1 MKLSDVGARFGAA
14 WDALR
19 GRSLDL
25 RGAYAGAQM
34 NRLFND
40 WVTSALPSD
49 QELITDLRLLR
60 SRSRSLGRDN
70 PFAVRF
76 LDLMQENVIGPAG
89 IDIRPQLKDESGRPD
104 RVVNRR
110 LHDAWLDFT
119 DRVSIDQRDAMADF
133 CMTGALSLAQDGEL
147 FVRKHVGRQHR
158 HGLAL
163 QFVDPELV
171 DESYNVQRDPQRGTN
186 EIRLSVEVD
195 RWARRVAYHCYE
207 EPSVWGSYNRGSRF
221 AVPADEMLH
230 VGRSRRIHQ
239 TRYVPWFHPVM
250 GALKMLDGL
259 VEAELVASRTAAAK
273 MGWAI
278 QKGDGPPLGTRNAQG
293 GRDPVP
299 MDAQPGL
306 IGVMPKGWEFQ
317 GWDPQHPTTAFAT
330 FHAAMIR
337 RVAAGLCISYTS
349 LANDPGDAN
358 YSSSR
363 SAILMEQRFWRKIQ
377 QLWVRQVM
385 QPIYDEWLRTALLT
399 GDLDLG
405 FAITDAGFA
414 RLRRVHWEVPGW
426 DWIDPEAEV
435 QAAVLAID
443 NHLDSHQRIAGAR
456 GLDWEDDVVTPQQ
469 EAAAMLREAGLAPAP
484 ADAPG
489 DADTPTSRTNG
500 QSASSTRSARPA
512 PSRNGDRAREAAGVA

>member
-1 MKLSDVGARFGAA
+1 MNLGEIGARFDAA
-14 WDALR
+14 WNALR
-19 GRSLDL
+19 GRAVDTRSI
-25 RGAYAGAQM
+25 YAGAQM
-34 NRLFND
+34 SRLFND
-40 WVTSALPSD
+40 WVVSALPSD

-60 SRSRSLGRDN
+60 TRSRSLGRDN

-76 LDLMQENVIGPAG
+76 LDLAQENIVGPSD
-89 IDIRPQLKDESGRPD
+89 IDIQPRFTGPD
-104 RVVNRR
+104 GKPDKAVNRR
-110 LHDAWLDFT
+110 LHDAWRDYC
-119 DRVSIDQRDAMADF
+119 DRVSIDGRDAMADF
-133 CMTGALSLAQDGEL
+133 CHTGVLSLVQDGEIFL
-147 FVRKHVGRQHR
+147 RKHVGRQHR

-163 QFVDPELV
+163 QLVDPELV
-171 DESYNVQRDPQRGTN
+171 DESFNLQRDPHRGTN
-186 EIRLSVEVD
+186 EVRLSVEVD
-195 RWARRVAYHCYE
+195 RFARRVAYHCYE
-207 EPSVWGSYNRGSRF
+207 EPSVWGTYNRGTRYV
-221 AVPADEMLH
+221 VPAGEMLH

-250 GALKMLDGL
+250 GAMKMLDGL

-273 MGWAI
+273 MGFAVN
-278 QKGDGPPLGTRNAQG
+278 KGEGAPFGTKNAATG
-293 GRDPVP
+293 GRDPVQ

-317 GWDPQHPTTAFAT
+317 GWDPQHPTSAFAT

-337 RVAAGLCISYTS
+337 RIAAGLCISYTS

-385 QPIYDEWLRTALLT
+385 QPVLDEWLRTAILT

-405 FAITDAGFA
+405 FAITEPAYA
-414 RLRRVHWEVPGW
+414 RLRRVRWEVPGW

-435 QAAVLAID
+435 KSAVLAID
-443 NHLDSHQRIAGAR
+443 NRLDSHQRIAGQR
-456 GLDWEDDVVTPQQ
+456 GLDFEEDIVTPQQ
-469 EAAAMLREAGLAPAP
+469 EAAALLREAGLTVAP

-489 DADTPTSRTNG
+489 DADTPSGRTSG
-500 QSASSTRSARPA
+500 RSEESERGARPA
-512 PSRNGDRAREAAGVA
+512 PSTNGRKPEPVAA